1 MTDKTTDTLL
11 HGTVVDIAG
20 CGVMLRGPSG
30 SGKSDLA
37 LRLIDRGATLITD
50 DQIYVLPK
58 DKGLR
63 AKAPAAIR
71 GYLEIRGLG
80 LISTPVTG
88 SSFIRLIVDLV
99 PPEEVPRLPV
109 FETEVLLGKK
119 IPRLKLN
126 AFEVSAPLKIEL
138 AASDTSRIGN
148 VGRIGNTGPE
158 A

>member
-1 MTDKTTDTLL
+1 MTDDATETLL

-20 CGVMLRGPSG
+20 NGVLLRGPSG

-37 LRLIDRGATLITD
+37 LRLIDRGATFVTD
-50 DQIYVLPK
+50 DQVHLAPR

-63 AKAPAAIR
+63 AKAPLAIR

-99 PPEEVPRLPV
+99 PSEEVPRLPE
-109 FETEVLLGKK
+109 FGQETLLGKK
-119 IPRLKLN
+119 IPCLKIN

-138 AASDTSRIGN
+138 AAKDTLRIGN
-148 VGRIGNTGPE
+148 IGRIGNTGP
-158 A
+158 

>member
-1 MTDKTTDTLL
+1 MTDDTTETLL

-20 CGVMLRGPSG
+20 NGVLIRGSSG

-37 LRLIDRGATLITD
+37 LRLVDRGATFVTD
-50 DQIYVLPK
+50 DQVLLATRE
-58 DKGLR
+58 KGVR
-63 AKAPAAIR
+63 AKAPLAIR

-99 PPEEVPRLPV
+99 PSNEVPRLPE
-109 FETEVLLGKK
+109 FEQEVLLGKK
-119 IPRLKLN
+119 IPRLKIN

-138 AASDTSRIGN
+138 AAKDPLRIGN
-148 VGRIGNTGPE
+148 LGRIGNTGH
-158 A
+158 